1 MLRVWILFRKS
12 GEGGWACEKERDHSR
27 GELQNM
33 MVAATRT
40 KRGHKREKQRMEKV
54 KFQPI
59 AWKIVLLLYIKFDK
73 ENKKNQ

>member
-1 MLRVWILFRKS
+1 
-12 GEGGWACEKERDHSR
+12 
-27 GELQNM
+27 
-33 MVAATRT
+33 
-40 KRGHKREKQRMEKV
+40 MEKV

>member
-1 MLRVWILFRKS
+1 MVEESKLLGVWTVGFSGTPTIHKYIL
-12 GEGGWACEKERDHSR
+12 
-27 GELQNM
+27 
-33 MVAATRT
+33 
-40 KRGHKREKQRMEKV
+40 V